1 MPSPDTDFKA
11 QQNKLNEE
19 KKAFDDKMRALLKW
33 EEEKR
38 ANTQTDQLRSS
49 SNTVYRIW
57 GEANAEFRN
66 RGKTGNIYSEPS
78 ILEKKADEYFGLR
91 TNGEKARLVADVKA
105 ARKQVQAAAEALN
118 PHAGSSKETERRKV
132 VANRITMAGFLMLA
146 VLGIVIL
153 ANPAAGFTAIAL
165 TITTLVVGGSG
176 MILYGLYRRA
186 KEGMGY
192 TSLKSSMDIGLKGSD
207 DTSLNDAGY
216 DQKQEQTY
224 EQGLKEQK
232 EADAAEDAELKALGK
247 QPKDRDM
254 QHARE
259 KVDAAMH
266 KLLKCRTDAPGMH
279 GEEVGKF
286 ALRDRKNGEL
296 YHNPTALEKHSN
308 RFATILSRTFPRF
321 ASPDRKEEM
330 KAVKELKKARAELAS
345 LAQTRQPGKVSK
357 SSRDSRMEGFYTG
370 LKVAVGLGIVAAFA
384 LTPLGPA
391 ALALAA
397 AGAVG
402 FAAAAGAVAG
412 LVYAGI
418 NRAVTPSEDKI
429 YDMGQ
434 EAREKSPAEN
444 RGEGADNEIELAT
457 QPLSPPQTKGASTTL
472 SIPAKVT
479 ASGTNG
485 SPASAPPQGTGLF
498 DDLIPST
505 DSMWSGD
512 STPQP
517 PTPERGGSSPKS
529 SAEPRSGNSRDSLFD
544 ACRKYGEEQQSGS
557 AASSSAQP
565 ASPSSRSSS
574 SEGKGYPPPIQK

>member
-1 MPSPDTDFKA
+1 
-11 QQNKLNEE
+11 
-19 KKAFDDKMRALLKW
+19 
-33 EEEKR
+33 
-38 ANTQTDQLRSS
+38 
-49 SNTVYRIW
+49 
-57 GEANAEFRN
+57 
-66 RGKTGNIYSEPS
+66 
-78 ILEKKADEYFGLR
+78 
-91 TNGEKARLVADVKA
+91 
-105 ARKQVQAAAEALN
+105 
-118 PHAGSSKETERRKV
+118 
-132 VANRITMAGFLMLA
+132 
-146 VLGIVIL
+146 
-153 ANPAAGFTAIAL
+153 
-165 TITTLVVGGSG
+165 
-176 MILYGLYRRA
+176 
-186 KEGMGY
+186 
-192 TSLKSSMDIGLKGSD
+192 KG
-207 DTSLNDAGY
+207 
-216 DQKQEQTY
+216 
-224 EQGLKEQK
+224 
-232 EADAAEDAELKALGK
+232 
-247 QPKDRDM
+247 RDM

-370 LKVAVGLGIVAAFA
+370 LKVAVGLGIVAA
-384 LTPLGPA
+384 LVLPPLGPIVVGAAA
-391 ALALAA
+391 ALAGTALAA
-397 AGAVG
+397 VGLSLTIPAIATGITAGAVG
-402 FAAAAGAVAG
+402 FAAAVGAVAG

-574 SEGKGYPPPIQK
+574 SEGKGYPPPLQK